1 MTYTN
6 AVDEFKETSR
16 YICLQVRSLLQN
28 HSQRPC
34 SKPSR
39 GSGINNGL
47 HETTILGTSAETAK
61 QESHIRN
68 CYGCKKFH
76 TSTFQHPPVGPL
88 PTDRTVG
95 SVPFE
100 VLGIDYASP
109 ITYRSSK
116 KRIGKAYILLFACSL
131 TLAI

>member
-1 MTYTN
+1 MPWTNSRKLPDISASKCAHYYKIIHNAHVQSLHGGVGSTMAYTRQQYW
-6 AVDEFKETSR
+6 VPR
-16 YICLQVRSLLQN
+16 LRQL
-28 HSQRPC
+28 
-34 SKPSR
+34 SK
-39 GSGINNGL
+39 
-47 HETTILGTSAETAK
+47 K
-61 QESHIRN
+61 VIRN

-116 KRIGKAYILLFACSL
+116 KIIGKAYILLFACSL

>member
-61 QESHIRN
+61 QESH
-68 CYGCKKFH
+68 KELLWLQKFH

-116 KRIGKAYILLFACSL
+116 KIIGKAYILLFACSL